1 MTGLDP
7 AGLRFVAFDFDGTL
21 TDYVQAD
28 TAALR
33 DLHAHCALSTPF
45 GEFLTRAVDEIMAFH
60 ARVEAGLGDPLHM
73 DEERLG
79 RTLNACGVTC
89 TPGHLHLYT
98 QALLRA
104 TVPLPGAAD
113 LLTALRARGVPLAL
127 LSNAYDGPAQRA
139 RIHACFPEQPFDVI
153 VIAGETG
160 HLKPHPRPFQAMLD
174 RLGLPA
180 GGGVY
185 VGASPTHDVEGA
197 VKVGLPA
204 FLVHPHARVQDRARQ
219 LGAAAVAANLDKV
232 RALLALSTSA

>member
-1 MTGLDP
+1 MNSLDP

-104 TVPLPGAAD
+104 TVPMPGAAD
-113 LLTALRARGVPLAL
+113 LLTALRARGVPLAR
-127 LSNAYDGPAQRA
+127 SATPTTA
-139 RIHACFPEQPFDVI
+139 
-153 VIAGETG
+153 
-160 HLKPHPRPFQAMLD
+160 PRSVPGF
-174 RLGLPA
+174 R
-180 GGGVY
+180 
-185 VGASPTHDVEGA
+185 
-197 VKVGLPA
+197 PA
-204 FLVHPHARVQDRARQ
+204 FPSSPSRSSSSRGKPA
-219 LGAAAVAANLDKV
+219 
-232 RALLALSTSA
+232 T